1 MSDTRG
7 SKIPS
12 EINPQEFSNVLEVA
26 AWACREFAEKP
37 VFTSLGRTLS
47 YQELDEL
54 ADAFAVYLQ
63 KHTGLEPGD
72 RIAIQLP
79 NIVQYPIV
87 LMGALRAG
95 LVVVN
100 TNPLYTASEM
110 RHQFRDSGAKA
121 LVIHKSMACKAEEIL
136 DDTSIETVFVTQ
148 VGDLHSFIKRVL
160 INAAVKYV
168 KKMEPPFRLPE
179 AIPLFDALD
188 LCLGGI
194 PEPLEVKPDDLAVLQ
209 YTGGTTGVSKGAMLT
224 HANIVSNILQS
235 YERINAV
242 GNDWQDAV
250 IAPLPLYHIY
260 AFTLSQVVMLAG
272 GHSVLIPNPR
282 DIPSLI
288 KEMEHWPPTTF
299 LGLNTLFVALCKQP
313 EFAELNFEQLRMTVS
328 GGMALTH
335 AAANEWK
342 AVTGCE
348 IMEGYGLT
356 ETSPVVA
363 VNPCDA
369 IQLGSIGLPVTAT
382 EVKVIG
388 DDGGSV
394 SDEAPGELCVR
405 GPQVMKGYWQRPEA
419 TDQAFTEDG
428 YFRTGDIAV
437 LQSDGYLRIVD
448 RAKDMIITSGFN
460 VYPNEVED
468 VLSSHPD
475 VIECAAIG
483 VPDEICGEVVK
494 AFVVTEADALT
505 SEQIREWCQQQL
517 TRYKVPQHVEFVG
530 ELPKTNVG
538 KVLRRELRE
547 RRTMDD
553 ENRAAG

>member
-1 MSDTRG
+1 MSEVRG
-7 SKIPS
+7 NVVPS
-12 EINPQEFSNVLEVA
+12 EINPQGFNNVLDVA
-26 AWACREFAEKP
+26 AWACREFAQKP

-63 KHTGLEPGD
+63 KHTSLEPGD

-87 LMGALRAG
+87 LLGALRAG

-110 RHQFRDSGAKA
+110 RYQFRDSGAKA

-148 VGDLHSFIKRVL
+148 VGDLHSLIKRVL

-179 AIPLFDALD
+179 AVPLFDALD

-194 PEPLEVKPDDLAVLQ
+194 PEPLEVHPEDLAVLQ

-224 HANIVSNILQS
+224 HANLVSNILQS

-242 GNDWQDAV
+242 GNGWQDAV

-282 DIPSLI
+282 DIPNLI
-288 KEMEHWPPTTF
+288 KEMGHWPPTTF

-313 EFAELNFEQLRMTVS
+313 EFAELDFEQLRMTVS

-335 AAANEWK
+335 AAAAEWQSI
-342 AVTGCE
+342 TGCE

-363 VNPCDA
+363 VNPYDA
-369 IQLGSIGLPVTAT
+369 VQLGSIGLPVSAT

-388 DDGGSV
+388 DDGNAV
-394 SDEAPGELCVR
+394 ADDAPGELCVR

-419 TDQAFTEDG
+419 TDQAFTKDG

-437 LQSDGYLRIVD
+437 MQKDGYLRIVD

-468 VLSSHPD
+468 VLCSHPD
-475 VIECAAIG
+475 VVECAAIG
-483 VPDEICGEVVK
+483 VPDDICGEVVK
-494 AFVVTEADALT
+494 AFVVTEADVLT
-505 SEQIREWCQQQL
+505 TEQIREWCQQQL
-517 TRYKVPQHVEFVG
+517 TRYKVPQYVEFVN

-538 KVLRRELRE
+538 KVLRRELRD
-547 RRTMDD
+547 RTAVDNV
-553 ENRAAG
+553 NRAAG